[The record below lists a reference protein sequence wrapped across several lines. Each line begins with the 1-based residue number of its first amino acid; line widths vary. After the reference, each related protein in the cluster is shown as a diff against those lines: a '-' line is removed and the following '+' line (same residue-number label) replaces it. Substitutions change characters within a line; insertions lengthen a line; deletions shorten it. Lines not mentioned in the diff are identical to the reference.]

1 MNVLKRAVRRWA
13 ELGTKEVFH
22 EDGTSEW
29 RQAIVRSS
37 RV

>member
-13 ELGTKEVFH
+13 ELGTKEVVY
-22 EDGTSEW
+22 ENGTRE
-29 RQAIVRSS
+29 RRPVIVRSS